1 MAPQSSNAPH
11 QAMAAG
17 EAQFTWRG
25 FWIAFLISLG
35 QLAAGY
41 PSALIGTTLGEPSF
55 LIYMGLYTKGATGSF
70 TPTTKITQLI
80 GAMNG
85 VYQAGAVIGVLGA
98 PYIMDRWGRRAGF
111 VYASTFSIL
120 GGAIV
125 TGSNGVAMFITAR
138 FFVGLGAWAFVAI
151 TPTYTAEVAPPRLR
165 GFFVGLN
172 GVCVTLGYGL
182 GKPLQT
188 FHPQTLASQE
198 LTEAPAAYMGMA
210 FYYAPYGEVQWRVP
224 LGLALVFP
232 LAMLVITWFLPE
244 SPRWLL
250 LRGRGDEARAVIMDL
265 HSVKGDPDCAFAR
278 AEFYQISQQVEI
290 DRTMN
295 PSWLE
300 IFRRPSYRKR
310 AILAMGFAFLG
321 QSTAELVINNYGPL
335 LYSELGYG
343 TEDQLR
349 FQCGWI
355 TTIIITNILSALIMD
370 KIGRKPLMLTAIFGC
385 CACLIL
391 ETVVVAVFT
400 ETGTNKVGLAFG
412 VVALYLLIAFN
423 GIGVDS
429 CGYVWYT
436 EIFPNHIRAK
446 GLSVCVAT
454 LALTNLLYL
463 QVSATAFQHIGK
475 YN

>member
-1 MAPQSSNAPH
+1 
-11 QAMAAG
+11 MAAS

-55 LIYMGLYTKGATGSF
+55 LVYMGLYTKGATGSF

-188 FHPQTLASQE
+188 SHCQTLASHE

-224 LGLALVFP
+224 LGLAL
-232 LAMLVITWFLPE
+232 
-244 SPRWLL
+244 
-250 LRGRGDEARAVIMDL
+250 
-265 HSVKGDPDCAFAR
+265 
-278 AEFYQISQQVEI
+278 
-290 DRTMN
+290 
-295 PSWLE
+295 
-300 IFRRPSYRKR
+300 
-310 AILAMGFAFLG
+310 G
-321 QSTAELVINNYGPL
+321 QYINI
-335 LYSELGYG
+335 
-343 TEDQLR
+343 R
-349 FQCGWI
+349 
-355 TTIIITNILSALIMD
+355 IIISNLGTSIMGHNGAFVLTVVQCFRSQCLSSLGFCQSHRA
-370 KIGRKPLMLTAIFGC
+370 GC
-385 CACLIL
+385 CCA
-391 ETVVVAVFT
+391 A
-400 ETGTNKVGLAFG
+400 G
-412 VVALYLLIAFN
+412 
-423 GIGVDS
+423 
-429 CGYVWYT
+429 
-436 EIFPNHIRAK
+436 
-446 GLSVCVAT
+446 
-454 LALTNLLYL
+454 
-463 QVSATAFQHIGK
+463 
-475 YN
+475 